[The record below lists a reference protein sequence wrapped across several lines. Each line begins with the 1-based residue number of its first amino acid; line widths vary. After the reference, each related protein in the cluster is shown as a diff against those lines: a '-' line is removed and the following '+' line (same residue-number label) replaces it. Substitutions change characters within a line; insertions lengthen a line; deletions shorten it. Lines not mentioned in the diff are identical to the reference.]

1 MKDDTIM
8 DPRDIKAIATAE
20 DAESYAIE
28 WQKWSSEQNLSYG
41 ELAEWQD
48 VLRELAQRFNLVEV
62 FEENGI
68 I

>member
-1 MKDDTIM
+1 M
-8 DPRDIKAIATAE
+8 DLRDIKAIAAAE

-28 WQKWSSEQNLSYG
+28 WQKWSSEQNLSFG
-41 ELAEWQD
+41 ELHDWQTAFRELAEKFH
-48 VLRELAQRFNLVEV
+48 LTEV